1 MSRNMESIF
10 PDVFSYPDS
19 KHEMQL
25 SSIYEKSGQQGK
37 THGKYPNTNLNI
49 QLQPQTNS
57 QHYPHAFGHTSAT
70 VHMKCPSQMKSS
82 GVEQSDSDNLP
93 VTGATLREGNT
104 REANTREGN
113 TREGNMREGNS
124 REGNTREYNVN
135 TNNNGVVLPPMKRV
149 VKCAIS
155 STHSTFI
162 ISTLAV
168 VHTLI
173 CLVTP
178 VDTSPLMATIWG
190 SFLHIWLIVTILQ
203 MISHSVYL
211 CTPITMI
218 GSFVHLSIVMVSAIS
233 IPALL
238 FAEHLWLAPCLCIV
252 IVTHQSLL
260 LCLVYTQEKKIWI
273 YALVGCVAVII
284 PMIQLVQIDSSNED
298 MVVASFMWSAMSIF
312 ILYVFAFANSKG
324 AVLVDVTVGASPT
337 WQLQE

>member
-1 MSRNMESIF
+1 
-10 PDVFSYPDS
+10 
-19 KHEMQL
+19 
-25 SSIYEKSGQQGK
+25 
-37 THGKYPNTNLNI
+37 
-49 QLQPQTNS
+49 
-57 QHYPHAFGHTSAT
+57 
-70 VHMKCPSQMKSS
+70 
-82 GVEQSDSDNLP
+82 
-93 VTGATLREGNT
+93 
-104 REANTREGN
+104 
-113 TREGNMREGNS
+113 
-124 REGNTREYNVN
+124 
-135 TNNNGVVLPPMKRV
+135 VLPPMKRV

-298 MVVASFMWSAMSIF
+298 MFVASFMWSAMSIF
-312 ILYVFAFANSKG
+312 ILYGFAFANSKG